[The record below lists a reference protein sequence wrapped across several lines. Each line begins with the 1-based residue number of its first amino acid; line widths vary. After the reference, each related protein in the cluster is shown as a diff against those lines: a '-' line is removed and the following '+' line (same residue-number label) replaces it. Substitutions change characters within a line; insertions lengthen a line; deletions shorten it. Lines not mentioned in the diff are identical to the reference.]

1 MEFFNVVKATQKS
14 GKQDAVVWFTAKTE
28 ARANL
33 MLDVALEDA
42 GIETGRG
49 KDYAK
54 PIRTDFPVV
63 DDLPE
68 EGEVDFTWC
77 DRYELQDDG
86 RTWLPK
92 AAGESTGTVD
102 APSTPTPTVIVEDA
116 TASEIVPVEN
126 RTPAVRFAIHLT
138 LDRYQTHV
146 TKEHQLAASEMSLDE
161 GNTYLQSLLVAKN
174 DAPETAKLSLNAEW
188 KMIQA
193 VKDIFA
199 PDEEHEPRLIAG
211 FMSDWVNTDA
221 GDRNQLVEDWRSGK
235 LQLLKTETSSVAEN
249 ATGQDLTVK
258 DGIQIDDN
266 GRAEDDI
273 VGDEVGIEEQSQQS
287 EQPNLIVVATLPFR
301 QRVLA
306 QFIGDGEYLYHIDAG
321 QKNEIV
327 RLEMDTDDTYIQN
340 LLLAAENVEAFKKA
354 IEHDIHK
361 VVNAVKKVFPVEGKK
376 PELATVIQF
385 LTVWFKTEY
394 IDRGLLVKEWQK
406 GNRVAQIQRTDVKT
420 NAGGGNKTDR
430 NTDYVHTLDTLDVE
444 IALATLP
451 MDFNI
456 YDIPGGVYRRAKE
469 IVSKKESPFSE
480 WSEALRKT
488 AGILDYSRAAI
499 FALIRGTSSELVNF
513 PGRLRAYINA
523 NLTENDHSNPSEET
537 LADAGHAPDVSW
549 ENEVNEQVAAEQKTA
564 AKQPQIAN
572 MGNGVFSIEGLM
584 GDQQTQTDDRSPVN
598 EETTSNVQMEE
609 TVSDEEQAGDEV
621 QSGESSL
628 ETGEESHT
636 GQQADVKQKPENAHQ
651 NDESAHQN
659 AQKVNQTEPEA
670 QSDEPT
676 VVYPAYFEPGRYEG
690 LPNEVYHAA
699 NGISSTQVKDARV
712 SLMYFNARHV
722 AKTITKERSPVL
734 DMGNLVHGL
743 ALQPELLDEEFS
755 VEPMIPEDAFTTTAT
770 IRAFIDEYN
779 AGLPAQL
786 SADDIKTL
794 LEEYNATLPAQVSLG
809 GSVEETGQSYMSL
822 PEEYQR
828 IEADQKQTA
837 AAMKACIKEYNATLP
852 AQVKTSGSRDA
863 LLEQLA
869 IINPDLVAQEAQK
882 PQPLKVSG
890 TKADL
895 IHAVKSVNPDAVFA
909 DELLDA
915 WRENPQGKVLV
926 TRQQLSTALA
936 IQSALLA
943 HPTAGMLLQH
953 PSRAV
958 EVSYFGFDDE
968 TGLEVRVRPDLEIDL
983 DGVRIGADLKTISM
997 WNIKQEGLRAKLH
1010 REIIDRDY
1018 HLSAAMYCE
1027 TAALDQFFWIFVNK
1041 DENYHWI
1048 AIIEAS
1054 AELLELGMLEY
1065 RKAMRAIANGFD
1077 TGEWP
1082 APITA
1087 DYTDELNDFD
1097 LRRLEAL
1104 RTQA

>member
-63 DDLPE
+63 DGLPK

-92 AAGESTGTVD
+92 AAGVSTGSVD
-102 APSTPTPTVIVEDA
+102 APYTPTPTVIVEDA

-126 RTPAVRFAIHLT
+126 RTPAVRFAVHLMN
-138 LDRYQTHV
+138 DKYQTHV
-146 TKEHQLAASEMSLDE
+146 TKEQQLAASEMSLDE
-161 GNTYLQSLLVAKN
+161 GNTYLHSLLVARN
-174 DAPETAKLSLNAEW
+174 DVPATAKLSLNAEW
-188 KMIQA
+188 KMIRA
-193 VKDIFA
+193 VKDIFT
-199 PDEEHEPRLIAG
+199 PDEEHEPRLIAA

-235 LQLLKTETSSVAEN
+235 LQLLKTETSN
-249 ATGQDLTVK
+249 AADVTTGQDLTVE
-258 DGIQIDDN
+258 DGIQTDEN
-266 GRAEDDI
+266 GRAE
-273 VGDEVGIEEQSQQS
+273 GG
-287 EQPNLIVVATLPFR
+287 VV
-301 QRVLA
+301 
-306 QFIGDGEYLYHIDAG
+306 DGEYLYHIDAG

-327 RLEMDTDDTYIQN
+327 RLEMDTDDAYVQN

-361 VVNAVKKVFPVEGKK
+361 VVNAVKKVFPVDGKI
-376 PELATVIQF
+376 PELATLIQF
-385 LTVWFKTEY
+385 LKLWFATDH
-394 IDRGLLVKEWQK
+394 IDRGILVREWAA
-406 GNRVAQIQRTDVKT
+406 GNRISSVQRTDSGT
-420 NAGGGNKTDR
+420 NADGGYVTDR
-430 NTDYVHTLDTLDVE
+430 GPDAHHTLDTLDLE
-444 IALATLP
+444 IACALLP
-451 MDFNI
+451 MDFNHFE
-456 YDIPGGVYRRAKE
+456 IPGSILRRAKE
-469 IVSKKESPFSE
+469 IVTKKEEPWKSWSNILRNQPGVLGVNRTAIFNLVRIAPENIHLTPVAHLEFVNQTMTAAFNSAVELLPLHEAEPAAQEIPQPEGKESPRKSFCTHE
-480 WSEALRKT
+480 ENLQRVREEEARRRAEEAT
-488 AGILDYSRAAI
+488 AQPHKAEQ
-499 FALIRGTSSELVNF
+499 ELVKNVDNGIF
-513 PGRLRAYINA
+513 
-523 NLTENDHSNPSEET
+523 
-537 LADAGHAPDVSW
+537 DV
-549 ENEVNEQVAAEQKTA
+549 TA
-564 AKQPQIAN
+564 LLQNSATHGTKQA
-572 MGNGVFSIEGLM
+572 
-584 GDQQTQTDDRSPVN
+584 T
-598 EETTSNVQMEE
+598 ETTSNVQVQE
-609 TVSDEEQAGDEV
+609 TVSDEKNVGNEM

-628 ETGEESHT
+628 ETGEESHP
-636 GQQADVKQKPENAHQ
+636 GQQADVNQ
-651 NDESAHQN
+651 NTESVAQN
-659 AQKVNQTEPEA
+659 SDSVNQTEPVLAHVEPEA
-670 QSDEPT
+670 QSDEQA
-676 VVYPAYFEPGRYEG
+676 VFYPDYFEPGRYEG

-722 AKTITKERSPVL
+722 EKTIVKERSSVL
-734 DMGNLVHGL
+734 DMGNLVHAL
-743 ALQPELLDEEFS
+743 ALQPEQLDEEFS
-755 VEPMIPEDAFTTTAT
+755 VEPVIPEGAFTTTAT

-779 AGLPAQL
+779 ASLPAQL
-786 SADDIKTL
+786 SADDIKAL
-794 LEEYNATLPAQVSLG
+794 LDEYNATLPALVPLGASLD
-809 GSVEETGQSYMSL
+809 ETAQNYMAL
-822 PEEYQR
+822 PAEFQR
-828 IEADQKQTA
+828 IDADQKKTA
-837 AAMKACIKEYNATLP
+837 TAMKACIKEYNATLP
-852 AQVKTSGSRDA
+852 AQIKTSGSRDA

-882 PQPLKVSG
+882 LQPLKVSG

-895 IHAVKSVNPDAVFA
+895 IQAVKAVKPDAVFA

-915 WRENPQGKVLV
+915 WRNNPEGKVLV
-926 TRQQLSTALA
+926 THQQLATAQA
-936 IQSALLA
+936 IQSALLS
-943 HPTAGMLLQH
+943 HPTAGMLLTH

-958 EVSYFGFDDE
+958 EVSYFGFDEE

-997 WNIKQEGLRAKLH
+997 WNVKQESLRARLH
-1010 REIIDRDY
+1010 REIIERDY

-1065 RKAMRAIANGFD
+1065 RKAMRNIATGFD

>member
-1 MEFFNVVKATQKS
+1 MEFFYVVKATQKS

-33 MLDVALEDA
+33 QLDVALEDA

-54 PIRTDFPVV
+54 PLRTDFPVV

-77 DRYELQDDG
+77 ERYELAEDQ
-86 RTWLPK
+86 RTWNLKLK
-92 AAGESTGTVD
+92 ADDAVQEENHQTDDNVIDGETGHT
-102 APSTPTPTVIVEDA
+102 
-116 TASEIVPVEN
+116 
-126 RTPAVRFAIHLT
+126 
-138 LDRYQTHV
+138 
-146 TKEHQLAASEMSLDE
+146 
-161 GNTYLQSLLVAKN
+161 
-174 DAPETAKLSLNAEW
+174 
-188 KMIQA
+188 
-193 VKDIFA
+193 
-199 PDEEHEPRLIAG
+199 EEHHQA
-211 FMSDWVNTDA
+211 
-221 GDRNQLVEDWRSGK
+221 
-235 LQLLKTETSSVAEN
+235 
-249 ATGQDLTVK
+249 
-258 DGIQIDDN
+258 
-266 GRAEDDI
+266 
-273 VGDEVGIEEQSQQS
+273 
-287 EQPNLIVVATLPFR
+287 EQPQLITVATLSLR
-301 QRVLA
+301 QRLLA
-306 QFIGDGEYLYHIDAG
+306 QFISDEYAYHIDAE
-321 QKNEIV
+321 QKKTIQE
-327 RLEMDTDDTYIQN
+327 LELDVDNSYVQN
-340 LLLAAENVEAFKKA
+340 LLLAAENVESFKKA
-354 IEHDIHK
+354 PEIDIWK
-361 VVNAVKKVFPVEGKK
+361 IVSALKTIFPVDGKRT
-376 PELATVIQF
+376 ELSTVIHF
-385 LTVWFKTEY
+385 FKTWFNTEH

-406 GNRVAQIQRTDVKT
+406 GNRIAQIQRSDTGT
-420 NAGGGNKTDR
+420 NAGDGNKTDR
-430 NTDYVHTLDTLDVE
+430 NSDYVHTLDTLDVE

-469 IVSKKESPFSE
+469 IVTKKESPFKE
-480 WSEALRKT
+480 WSVALRKS

-499 FALIRGTSSELVNF
+499 FALIRGAAENVHHF
-513 PGRLRAYINA
+513 PVSLQTYINA
-523 NLTENDHSNPSEET
+523 NLTESKHDAPTAETVAVAQNIAGNGDELNAETISHDEVSRQLAAARGEFVPSISDPTDPKWVHEDLT
-537 LADAGHAPDVSW
+537 KP
-549 ENEVNEQVAAEQKTA
+549 
-564 AKQPQIAN
+564 KQPKIAS
-572 MGNGVFSIEGLM
+572 MGNGMFSIDGLM
-584 GDQQTQTDDRSPVN
+584 GEQQPQKDDRSPN
-598 EETTSNVQMEE
+598 EETTSDVQMEE
-609 TVSDEEQAGDEV
+609 TERAENEDCAALSAGESAVEDDQQTDTDSQTDVNQNADSVAKNSDSVNQTEPVSAQTEPEV
-621 QSGESSL
+621 QSGEPAVS
-628 ETGEESHT
+628 
-636 GQQADVKQKPENAHQ
+636 
-651 NDESAHQN
+651 
-659 AQKVNQTEPEA
+659 
-670 QSDEPT
+670 
-676 VVYPAYFEPGRYEG
+676 YPAYFEPGRYEG

-722 AKTITKERSPVL
+722 EKTIIKERSPVL
-734 DMGNLVHGL
+734 DMGNLVHAL
-743 ALQPELLDEEFS
+743 ALQPEQLDEEFS
-755 VEPMIPEDAFTTTAT
+755 VEPVIPEGAFTTTAT

-779 AGLPAQL
+779 ASLPALL
-786 SADDIKTL
+786 SADDIKAL
-794 LEEYNATLPAQVSLG
+794 LEEYNATLPPQVPLGASL
-809 GSVEETGQSYMSL
+809 EETGQSYMAL
-822 PEEYQR
+822 PAEFQR
-828 IEADQKQTA
+828 IEEGQKQTA
-837 AAMKACIKEYNATLP
+837 TAMKACIKEYNATLP
-852 AQVKTSGSRDA
+852 PQVKTSGSRDV

-869 IINPDLVAQEAQK
+869 VINPDLVAQEAQK

-890 TKADL
+890 TKSDL
-895 IHAVKSVNPDAVFA
+895 IQAVKTVNPDAVFA

-915 WRENPQGKVLV
+915 WRENPEGKVLV

-936 IQSALLA
+936 IQKALLD
-943 HPTAGMLLQH
+943 HPTAGKLLTH

-1054 AELLELGMLEY
+1054 TELLELGMLEY
-1065 RKAMRAIANGFD
+1065 RKAMRAIATGFD